1 VALKALVDDLGPAVI
16 VAGAD
21 TGLHV
26 IAWMNNVSA
35 NREPALIAAV
45 RAAGVGLYPVSP
57 LYDSTEPR
65 PAAAGFILGYAG
77 LDAHALRQGVAV
89 LATILAEHC

>member
-1 VALKALVDDLGPAVI
+1 
-16 VAGAD
+16 
-21 TGLHV
+21 
-26 IAWMNNVSA
+26 
-35 NREPALIAAV
+35 
-45 RAAGVGLYPVSP
+45 